1 MKERSCK
8 TLQDCADDPVT
19 ESEAIMT
26 ALLYIT
32 GLDHCS
38 GAAGEETVKFVA
50 EDPIQKA
57 AVSTSHADDT
67 DSFAMVV

>member
-1 MKERSCK
+1 MKERACK
-8 TLQDCADDPVT
+8 TLQDCADDPVS
-19 ESEAIMT
+19 ENEAIMT
-26 ALLYIT
+26 ALLCIT

-57 AVSTSHADDT
+57 VVATSHADDT
-67 DSFAMVV
+67 DPFAMVV